1 MLQKPVESCEAC
13 ALGLS
18 GPCLFRLRKV
28 AAGSTLAHQGEVSRE
43 VLFVKDGVMGLGAN
57 DASGDEVLACV
68 RGPRSVLGL
77 EALAGRPSPFTV
89 TVLADAAVCAA
100 SAHVVK
106 AATGLEA
113 APKTL
118 ASAFLGLVLD
128 EHDAAMRDAHL
139 RAGSAASRVAK
150 FLVGYSRLMA
160 PGRAAAFSKTHV
172 AALLGIRPE
181 TLSRSLRHFA
191 ELQLIGAD
199 RLEVLD
205 AVGLAEIGRG
215 AKALTPDER

>member
-43 VLFVKDGVMGLGAN
+43 LLFVKDGVMGLGAN

-118 ASAFLGLVLD
+118 ASAFLGL
-128 EHDAAMRDAHL
+128 
-139 RAGSAASRVAK
+139 AASRVAK

-215 AKALTPDER
+215 AKALTLGER